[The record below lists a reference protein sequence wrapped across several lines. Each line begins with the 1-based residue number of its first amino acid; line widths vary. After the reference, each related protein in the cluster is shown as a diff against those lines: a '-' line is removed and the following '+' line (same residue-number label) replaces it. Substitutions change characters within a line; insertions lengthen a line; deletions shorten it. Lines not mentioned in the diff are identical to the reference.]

1 MKFSMDKLTDRAE
14 VDFDHITSVLSER
27 YSIAVPI
34 QKEIIGML
42 IKLLGKDSSFDQE
55 LFSRDSFCYWF
66 LQQRG
71 KRIQSRLEAVTR
83 VSDSSRIKVL
93 EKLELAHDRWET
105 AEMFAV
111 PSHQVSG
118 FNHEI
123 RESIEIVLG
132 YRGKVLNRLLIDEEF
147 ERSNRK

>member
-1 MKFSMDKLTDRAE
+1 MDKPTDRPE

-27 YSIAVPI
+27 HSIAVSV

-42 IKLLGKDSSFDQE
+42 IKLLGKDSDFDQE

-83 VSDSSRIKVL
+83 VADSSSTKVL
-93 EKLELAHDRWET
+93 RTLFLAHANWKN
-105 AEMFAV
+105 AEMFAI
-111 PSHQVSG
+111 PNNQVSG
-118 FNHEI
+118 FNHQI
-123 RESIEIVLG
+123 RTSIETVLG
-132 YRGKVLNRLLIDEEF
+132 YRGMVLNRLLIDEEF
-147 ERSNRK
+147 ERSKRK